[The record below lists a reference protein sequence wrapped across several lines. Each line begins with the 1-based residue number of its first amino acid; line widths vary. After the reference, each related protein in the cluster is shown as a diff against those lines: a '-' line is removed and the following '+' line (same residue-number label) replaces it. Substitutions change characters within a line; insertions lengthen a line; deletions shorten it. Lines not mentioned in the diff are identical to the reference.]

1 MRYQEDL
8 QVMLRDRLRR
18 LMTTEH
24 HTYAYEVALITEWM
38 GKQPAIRALLEGI
51 STEDAEISVNE
62 WVTQIQ
68 SQRGLF
74 WPTTSEA
81 GRANLV
87 WRLLRDTLPKT
98 NPTWNVAYGLSD
110 EKDANGM
117 MRDFTERVV
126 IPFFDFLGER
136 IGAES
141 SVLYLLE
148 RYVRRV
154 EWFDRGPLYKLYRE
168 NTPQGER
175 VYDTDLRRFLFEQGL
190 NMPFSQPKSASGL
203 SDVLGELDTDDPLVC
218 EVKLFDADNH
228 GKRELAVGLNQV
240 VSYAHD
246 YGKGAGYLVVINLSG
261 RPLELPHDGEGKTW
275 PPFIEVGG
283 VRVYLIAVRAL
294 PTVSASKLGKANPVR
309 VTRDEFVDPDA

>member
-1 MRYQEDL
+1 VRYQEDL

-24 HTYAYEVALITEWM
+24 DTYAYEVALITEWM
-38 GKQPAIRALLEGI
+38 VKQPAIRALLEEI
-51 STEDAEISVNE
+51 ATEDAEISVDE
-62 WVTQIQ
+62 WAAQIQ
-68 SQRGLF
+68 TQRGLF

-87 WRLLRDTLPKT
+87 WRMLRDTLPKT
-98 NPTWNVAYGLSD
+98 NPTWQLADGVSDQRNVNAML
-110 EKDANGM
+110 
-117 MRDFTERVV
+117 RDFTERVV
-126 IPFFDFLGER
+126 TPFFDFLGER

-154 EWFDRGPLYKLYRE
+154 EWFDRDTLYKVYDE
-168 NTPQGER
+168 NTRQGER
-175 VYDTDLRRFLFEQGL
+175 VYDIDLRRFLFDQGL
-190 NMPFSQPKSASGL
+190 NMPFSQSKSASGL

-218 EVKLFDADNH
+218 EVKLFDAGNH

-240 VSYAHD
+240 VNYAHD

-275 PPFIEVGG
+275 PPFTEVGG

-294 PTVSASKLGKANPVR
+294 PTVSASKLGKANPVT
-309 VTRDEFVDPDA
+309 VTRDELVDPDA